1 MKRKTVDL
9 HMHSGYSSDG
19 TFSVQ
24 ELFRQAK
31 ENKMQAIVI
40 ADHDTYEA
48 AGEAEEEARRTGIL
62 TIPALELSCIDEN
75 RMVHILGYGIDT
87 KGKHSLLEE
96 GFY

>member
-19 TFSVQ
+19 TFSVE

-48 AGEAEEEARRTGIL
+48 AGEA
-62 TIPALELSCIDEN
+62 
-75 RMVHILGYGIDT
+75 
-87 KGKHSLLEE
+87 
-96 GFY
+96 